1 MSSQVEEKLENVEI
15 PEEAQNPAVEE
26 QSAEKVAEAKK
37 LLKQLVDAGVHL
49 GHNTKDWNPKMVDY
63 IHSSQEGVHIINL
76 AKTVNNLMRTGD
88 FLKRKSKAN
97 ANILFVGTSKQ
108 TSTII
113 KREAE
118 RAGIYF
124 INQRW
129 LGGLITNF
137 DTIRSRLNKL
147 RELENNRDT
156 GAFKNYGKKE
166 VARLNRQIMKLNK
179 SLGGLKKM
187 RGRAEIIVVFD
198 QNKDAIAITEAKKVG
213 AKLVTI
219 SDTDCDP
226 TGIDYVIPANNDS
239 MRSVDVVTKY
249 LADAILEGQTLAN
262 RKRI

>member
-1 MSSQVEEKLENVEI
+1 MTSQVEEKLENIEI
-15 PEEAQNPAVEE
+15 PEEAQNPAQEE
-26 QSAEKVAEAKK
+26 QASEKAAQAKK
-37 LLKQLVDAGVHL
+37 LLKKLVDAGVHL
-49 GHNTKDWNPKMVDY
+49 GHNTKDWNPKMADF

-76 AKTVNNLMRTGD
+76 VKTVNSLMKTAE
-88 FLKRKSKAN
+88 FLKKRARAN
-97 ANILFVGTSKQ
+97 SNILFVGTSKQ

-113 KREAE
+113 KAEAE

-137 DTIRSRLNKL
+137 DTIRGRLNKL

-187 RGRAEIIVVFD
+187 RGKPEIIVVFD
-198 QNKDAIAITEAKKVG
+198 QNKDAIAITEAMKVG
-213 AKLVTI
+213 AKIVSLT
-219 SDTDCDP
+219 DTDCDP
-226 TGIDYVIPANNDS
+226 SNIDFIIPANNDS
-239 MRSVDVVTKY
+239 MRSIDVIAKY
-249 LADAILEGQTLAN
+249 LADAVLEAQAVTN
-262 RKRI
+262 RKRV